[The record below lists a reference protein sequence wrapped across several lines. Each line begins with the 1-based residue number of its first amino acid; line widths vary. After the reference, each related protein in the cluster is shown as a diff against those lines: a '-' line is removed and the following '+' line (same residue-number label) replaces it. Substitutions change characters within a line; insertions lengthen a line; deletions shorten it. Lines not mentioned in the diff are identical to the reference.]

1 VISSSKSILG
11 ARVGQQSFDT
21 SMPVSQRAALGPPPT
36 DWLATLLAIDA
47 ALARTATR
55 VEAGRAVLAQLG
67 EAGGWAAA
75 NLYRIDDALGELRCE
90 EHWAPLSA
98 PAPEI
103 ESISRRTWFP
113 RGEGL
118 PGEAWACAGVRWIP
132 DLAAHPA
139 FHRAFWTTRDGLR
152 SACAFPLIA
161 GAEIVGVI
169 ELFGRTPRAPDP
181 ALTVILGAAGAR
193 LGDALKRRALED
205 ALERAEDRL
214 FRVVSHAPIVLFA
227 FDAEGRFTMG
237 EGRGLVAL
245 GLAAGSFV
253 GRSIFDVYRD
263 APQVLDHARAALRG
277 EAFTAQ
283 VHLDAGHEYE
293 TRYTPLRG
301 PDGAVVEVIGVAID
315 ITDRRRAEAALKQS
329 EARLVDADRLAS
341 LGTLAAG
348 VAHEINNPLSYV
360 LLNLDLVLRELDT
373 RASGAASAVPRGDL
387 VTRLR
392 EARLGVDRVR
402 LIVQDLKAFSR
413 VDTERRGPVDVR
425 SVLDETIE
433 LCSNEIRH
441 RARLVRDFADVPR
454 VEANASRL
462 GQVFLNL
469 LLNAGQSIAEGDVEH
484 NQITVATSVDARGR
498 VVVAVSDTGAGI
510 PEDILTHVF
519 EPFFTTK
526 PSGVGTG
533 LGLSICHGIVTALGG
548 EITVESR
555 IGQGSVFRVILP
567 GAAPIDS
574 IRAATRP
581 ESLASI
587 PPPRTPRGRV
597 LVVDDEPVLAAAL
610 GRSLAPEFEVEVLNN
625 GREALE
631 RLRRDPPFDAV
642 LCDLIMPEMTGM
654 DVYEALKD
662 TDPDLT
668 SRIIFMTG
676 GTFTRRARDFLASI
690 PNPALD
696 KPFDLTM
703 LEALLRTRTEGEHA

>member
-1 VISSSKSILG
+1 MREQIFTTTMAG
-11 ARVGQQSFDT
+11 ARDV
-21 SMPVSQRAALGPPPT
+21 APPPAPI

-47 ALARTATR
+47 ALARAGTNA
-55 VEAGRAVLAQLG
+55 EAARAVLAHLG

-90 EHWAPLSA
+90 AHWSLASSPV
-98 PAPEI
+98 PEL
-103 ESISRRTWFP
+103 ESISQRTWFP

-118 PGEAWACAGVRWIP
+118 PGEAWARAGLHWIP
-132 DLAAHPA
+132 DLATSPA
-139 FHRAFWTTRDGLR
+139 FHRRFWTTRDGLR
-152 SACAFPLIA
+152 SACAFPFTA
-161 GAEIVGVI
+161 GAEILGVI
-169 ELFGRTPRAPDP
+169 ELFGRAPRAPDP
-181 ALTVILGAAGAR
+181 ALAAIFASVGAR
-193 LGDALKRRALED
+193 LGDAWKRRSLQES
-205 ALERAEDRL
+205 LTRAEGRL
-214 FRVVSHAPIVLFA
+214 FSVISHAPIVLFA
-227 FDAEGRFTMG
+227 FDAEGRFTLG
-237 EGRGLVAL
+237 EGRGLEAIGCV
-245 GLAAGSFV
+245 AGSFV
-253 GRSIFDVYRD
+253 GRSLFDVYRD
-263 APQVLDHARAALRG
+263 SPQIVEHARAALRG
-277 EAFTAQ
+277 EAFTTM
-283 VHLDAGHEYE
+283 VHMGASGLQYE
-293 TRYTPLRG
+293 TRYTPLRDPEG
-301 PDGAVVEVIGVAID
+301 QVVEVIGVAID

-329 EARLVDADRLAS
+329 EARLIDADRLAS

-360 LLNLDLVLRELDT
+360 LLNLDLVLRELDA
-373 RASGAASAVPRGDL
+373 RALGDESPVPCSDL

-392 EARLGVDRVR
+392 EARRGVDRVR

-413 VDTERRGPVDVR
+413 IDPGRRGPVDVR
-425 SVLDETIE
+425 RVLDETLE
-433 LCSNEIRH
+433 VASNEIRH
-441 RARLVRDFADVPR
+441 RARLVRELADVPP

-469 LLNAGQSIAEGDVEH
+469 LLNAVQSIAEGDVEH
-484 NQITVATSVDARGR
+484 NQITVSTSVGEGGR
-498 VVVAVSDTGAGI
+498 VVVAVADTGAGI
-510 PEDILTHVF
+510 PEDILAHVF

-526 PSGVGTG
+526 PAGFGTG
-533 LGLSICHGIVTALGG
+533 LGLSICHGIVTSLGG

-555 IGQGSVFRVILP
+555 IGHGSVFRVILP
-567 GAAPIDS
+567 AAAPVDEA
-574 IRAATRP
+574 RAASRAESRP
-581 ESLASI
+581 SI
-587 PPPRTPRGRV
+587 PIPRTPRGRV

-610 GRSLAPEFEVEVLNN
+610 GRSLEPEFEVEVLGN

-703 LEALLRTRTEGEHA
+703 LEALLRSRTEGDGG